1 MEYKPSAKSSESL
14 QLNPSSLMKYVVM
27 LVPTP
32 SKYEI
37 TSKRIFSE
45 IVEIEDED
53 QDSTKKPSLDSGK
66 ELVESKENNM
76 KEKGKVQSPILQI
89 QEYTFVEAQEVGSS
103 DKYKSRNDLYTK
115 YGQDKKSSSEKYLNL
130 FVKVRD
136 ISDKYV
142 SLITVK
148 YHVGNNFN
156 LALASHDK
164 VSKMR
169 INLQKIPV
177 LDKIHL
183 YKKAR
188 DVIYIDL
195 LKAT

>member
-1 MEYKPSAKSSESL
+1 M
-14 QLNPSSLMKYVVM
+14 
-27 LVPTP
+27 
-32 SKYEI
+32 
-37 TSKRIFSE
+37 
-45 IVEIEDED
+45 
-53 QDSTKKPSLDSGK
+53 
-66 ELVESKENNM
+66 
-76 KEKGKVQSPILQI
+76 
-89 QEYTFVEAQEVGSS
+89 
-103 DKYKSRNDLYTK
+103 YTK
-115 YGQDKKSSSEKYLNL
+115 YGQDKKSSSEKYLKL

-148 YHVGNNFN
+148 DHVGNNFN

-195 LKAT
+195 LKATFKV